1 MGWGKDFIT
10 VKFQSLGGIHDSYRC
25 MGTRERE
32 TSFCHP
38 VTWLLDPK
46 LQFFQ
51 GPMTRESQSQRF
63 YTLPLLFHCIPA
75 LRFPSCQDFQP
86 EGTILGCM
94 GCLPL
99 PFSSS

>member
-1 MGWGKDFIT
+1 MRGEKIRAGVRLLSGIFKGSFVCGGRVWGKDFIT

-46 LQFFQ
+46 LQSFQ
-51 GPMTRESQSQRF
+51 GPMTRESQPQRF
-63 YTLPLLFHCIPA
+63 
-75 LRFPSCQDFQP
+75 
-86 EGTILGCM
+86 
-94 GCLPL
+94 
-99 PFSSS
+99 